1 MPVAHKGFPLTW
13 KRVFEY
19 IECRGVIKMGR
30 SISFRT
36 SNKMTSIA
44 HNNRTEEDRQNLKDI
59 DKHIRWDDVSKNVVL
74 ESKDIREVYHEQ
86 FHQDVLKYNFK
97 QKRKDRKID
106 QEYGGYYK
114 KIRDEKG
121 KGNSEE
127 QREFIVQFG
136 TKDDEPF
143 DIETSN
149 AMFTEYLEEFRERNP
164 DMIVY
169 NAVIHNDEATPHMHI
184 NIVPVG
190 RGYKRGVA
198 SKPSFTRALETSGVT
213 FDEFMDAERSSLA
226 EIMKEHTNEDRKLVG
241 THDYIPPAQYRETM
255 GRANEEMEK
264 ASEMMEKA
272 QKMMREAE
280 KADKERQEA
289 NKRVSTIN
297 KAQANARAQ
306 KERNEARTKELD
318 DREAE
323 VSAREGDVKKREDD
337 VTTAENALETQI
349 SDFEGYKT
357 KEIDDIAES
366 KKNANEV
373 LEKANDGIVEM
384 VEKMGQLNSMTVKQL
399 EELKQETNK
408 EQQNKYLELIE
419 GLSDDDLE
427 ELSNDKGQQL

>member
-1 MPVAHKGFPLTW
+1 MQEQDQRKA
-13 KRVFEY
+13 
-19 IECRGVIKMGR
+19 RGVRHMKR

-44 HNNRTEEDRQNLKDI
+44 HNNRTEEDERKLKDI

-86 FHQDVLKYNFK
+86 FHEDVLKYNFK

-121 KGNSEE
+121 KGNAEE

-164 DMIVY
+164 DMVVY

-198 SKPSFTRALETSGVT
+198 SKPSFTKALKTSGVT
-213 FDEFMDAERSSLA
+213 FDEFMDVERDSLA
-226 EIMKEHTNEDRKLVG
+226 KIMKEHTNEDRKLVG
-241 THDYIPPAQYRETM
+241 THDYTPPGQYRELMTEAE
-255 GRANEEMEK
+255 GKVEE

-272 QKMMREAE
+272 QMMMREAE

-323 VSAREGDVKKREDD
+323 VSTREGDVKKREDN

-349 SDFEGYKT
+349 SDFEGYKK
-357 KEIDDIAES
+357 KEIDGIAES

-384 VEKMGQLNSMTVKQL
+384 VEKMGQLNSMTVEQL